1 MHTEDSCNPDSQ
13 ACPKWEKDTNAQ
25 KVQEFGQIERVR
37 RVVFVPTPR
46 AGGIAAG
53 PAPAIPPQQP
63 LVMNGRSGLTTSDDD
78 TVLRI
83 LYIAGPCAFRH

>member
-1 MHTEDSCNPDSQ
+1 MRKKCKNLGKSS
-13 ACPKWEKDTNAQ
+13 ACGGSFLSPL
-25 KVQEFGQIERVR
+25 
-37 RVVFVPTPR
+37 R
-46 AGGIAAG
+46 ARAASPPG
-53 PAPAIPPQQP
+53 PVPAIPPQQP